1 MVFKTQTIGRDHH
14 DFHIY
19 DHKSATSSF
28 IVNCAHRTAVSLLVP
43 RPSASKQTLIYN
55 SRELRSPKVPP
66 SAQRRRFYTRA
77 PTAGG
82 VKLNAD
88 AWDDFILNL
97 LMCLLCTVNLKPLR
111 VSKQSV
117 ASAALLWLGKMTSCF
132 VNCRDGD
139 TCILMADFWMFLHFD
154 RRRMNNF
161 SMLCGAARVKIR
173 LWTLTLLRGGRRR
186 RICAMQIICRI
197 FIYIYIY

>member
-1 MVFKTQTIGRDHH
+1 MPRRLL
-14 DFHIY
+14 
-19 DHKSATSSF
+19 SAA
-28 IVNCAHRTAVSLLVP
+28 AHPL
-43 RPSASKQTLIYN
+43 
-55 SRELRSPKVPP
+55 
-66 SAQRRRFYTRA
+66 
-77 PTAGG
+77 AGG
-82 VKLNAD
+82 AKLDAD
-88 AWDDFILNL
+88 ARDDFILNL

-161 SMLCGAARVKIR
+161 STLCGAARVKIR
-173 LWTLTLLRGGRRR
+173 LWALTLLRGGRRR

-197 FIYIYIY
+197 FIYIYIFINARDNPAVRGRLLNMFYSSASLCSDPGGPNANARAAFYQRCARD